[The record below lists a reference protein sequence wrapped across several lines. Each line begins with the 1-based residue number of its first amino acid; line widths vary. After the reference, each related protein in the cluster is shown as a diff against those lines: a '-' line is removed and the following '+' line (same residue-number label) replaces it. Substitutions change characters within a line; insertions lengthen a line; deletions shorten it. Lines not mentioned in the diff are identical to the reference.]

1 VTTLSKAAR
10 GYALVAPVA
19 AAAEK
24 ARPVTLNRYMCV
36 EDGFR
41 VIVGN
46 CLRQMQDNEIGVTR
60 GNDPESIHQMRVGM
74 RRLRSALR
82 LFAPWIPFPP
92 VLQQELAWLGGELG
106 AARDA
111 DVLGDGTLLMVIE
124 ACPQETDLLPL
135 RQLASTIAGEKRQ
148 HAADAV
154 ASVRYSRLMLSLVS
168 WLQALRWHESLD
180 EAALGALA
188 EPIEK
193 RATQILD
200 RRHEKLIKSGKRL
213 AHGTP
218 EERHQVRIAAK
229 KARYATEFFRSLYP
243 ARRVDRYV
251 RRLAVLQ
258 DALGWLNDAA
268 VADRLL
274 HEIDVGHPELAGSAS
289 FARGYLCAATKQELP
304 GLAKLWKQF
313 RLMEPP

>member
-1 VTTLSKAAR
+1 VS
-10 GYALVAPVA
+10 
-19 AAAEK
+19 
-24 ARPVTLNRYMCV
+24 
-36 EDGFR
+36 
-41 VIVGN
+41 N
-46 CLRQMQDNEIGVTR
+46 CLRQMQDNEVGVAQ
-60 GNDPESIHQMRVGM
+60 GIDPESIHQMRVGM

-92 VLQQELAWLGGELG
+92 ALQQELAWLGGELG

-111 DVLGDGTLLMVIE
+111 DVLADSTLLKVIE

-135 RQLASTIAGEKRQ
+135 RQLASTIAGKKRQ
-148 HAADAV
+148 KAAEAV
-154 ASVRYSRLMLSLVS
+154 ASVRCSRLMLSLVG
-168 WLQALRWHESLD
+168 WLQALRWHETLE

-188 EPIEK
+188 EPLEK
-193 RATQILD
+193 RAAQILD
-200 RRHEKLIKSGKRL
+200 LRHEKLIKSGKRL

-229 KARYATEFFRSLYP
+229 KARYAMEFFQSLHP
-243 ARRVDRYV
+243 AGRVKRYV
-251 RRLAVLQ
+251 RRLAALQ

-274 HEIDVGHPELAGSAS
+274 RGIQVGHPELAGAAC
-289 FARGYLCAATKQELP
+289 FTRGYLCAATRQDLP

-313 RLMEPP
+313 RSMVPP